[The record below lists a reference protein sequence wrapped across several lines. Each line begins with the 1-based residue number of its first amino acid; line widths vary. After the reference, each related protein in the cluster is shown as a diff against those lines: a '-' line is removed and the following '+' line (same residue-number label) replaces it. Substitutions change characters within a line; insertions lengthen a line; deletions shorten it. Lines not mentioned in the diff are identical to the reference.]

1 MKEAW
6 WELLVH
12 RERLGDSIIKLA
24 NDEGSAG
31 NLDGDVPSDQ
41 K

>member
-24 NDEGSAG
+24 NDE
-31 NLDGDVPSDQ
+31 DQ
-41 K
+41 REI